1 MCFPRRK
8 IPTNQLG
15 QATRLW
21 LCHCQAI
28 QIRVFHITWFTFW
41 LCFFGWFATAN
52 LYPQIQP
59 DLGLTITH
67 KAIAGGCSVA
77 STVGFRVM
85 IGWIV
90 QRIGSRKTYVVLLF
104 ISAFPVAGM
113 ALVQTPA
120 GYIVVSL
127 FIGVVGGAFVITQ
140 YHTTMM
146 FAGKCVGTANA
157 TSAGWGN
164 FGGGCANFLMPILFN
179 HFVSAYGASDS
190 VAWRL
195 CMLVPACLYLVMCVI
210 YWIFTID
217 KPIPPKGQ
225 GGIGTS
231 NSNNNKQQLDR
242 LPENLNNKQPVNKA
256 AGGESAF
263 KIGAS
268 DYRTWILFAGYA
280 ACFGIELTVL
290 RFAVGYLIFQF
301 GMTQALAGFII
312 LLFSLCNLFA
322 RSIGGVIADVVSR
335 FAEKSLEGRVFSLFL
350 ILLLESI
357 FLILF
362 SFGAH
367 ATMIDNLGY
376 TIFTLIMFSLGV
388 QAAEGATFAIVP
400 FTQPKAIGPVAG
412 IVGAG
417 GNLGAMI
424 FAFAIFTSVP
434 DNFDYFYAWLILGC
448 FVFMVS
454 FCTLGIK
461 FTDEEVRNA
470 DAKMNTW
477 QEIED
482 AGSAKGNF
490 SKIPQDENDKDGIDN
505 DHAIDMVETDVNG
518 NQEPEPRKY

>member
-77 STVGFRVM
+77 STVGFRVL

-164 FGGGCANFLMPILFN
+164 FGGGCANFFMPVLYN
-179 HFVSAYGASDS
+179 HFVKQYDVGNNT
-190 VAWRL
+190 AWRL
-195 CMLVPACLYLVMCVI
+195 CMLIPGLLYIVMAVI
-210 YWIFTID
+210 YYIFTVD
-217 KPIPPKGQ
+217 NPPKP
-225 GGIGTS
+225 
-231 NSNNNKQQLDR
+231 NASNNDNDSSQTPSLKTM
-242 LPENLNNKQPVNKA
+242 EKKKKKS
-256 AGGESAF
+256 GGL
-263 KIGAS
+263 KVGAS
-268 DYRTWILFAGYA
+268 DYRTWILFLVYA

-290 RFAVGYLIFQF
+290 RFAVGFFTDEF
-301 GMTQALAGFII
+301 GLTQELAGFII
-312 LLFSLCNLFA
+312 LCFSFCNLFA
-322 RSIGGVIADVVSR
+322 
-335 FAEKSLEGRVFSLFL
+335 
-350 ILLLESI
+350 
-357 FLILF
+357 
-362 SFGAH
+362 
-367 ATMIDNLGY
+367 
-376 TIFTLIMFSLGV
+376 
-388 QAAEGATFAIVP
+388 
-400 FTQPKAIGPVAG
+400 
-412 IVGAG
+412 
-417 GNLGAMI
+417 
-424 FAFAIFTSVP
+424 
-434 DNFDYFYAWLILGC
+434 
-448 FVFMVS
+448 
-454 FCTLGIK
+454 
-461 FTDEEVRNA
+461 
-470 DAKMNTW
+470 
-477 QEIED
+477 
-482 AGSAKGNF
+482 
-490 SKIPQDENDKDGIDN
+490 
-505 DHAIDMVETDVNG
+505 
-518 NQEPEPRKY
+518 